1 MMINKKSKKE
11 NIKNHIKE
19 YDLLIYSI
27 IKSKNNATNAISSKI
42 IQNKDNFRKYFLN
55 NIKKSTFLA
64 QILPSILFLVIS
76 LISFSLVVLNS
87 KETKFGFWLYES
99 NLIIPT
105 IAFSVVF
112 FVLGIL
118 LIIQNVVFKTK
129 VINIQYVYR
138 SGYYNISSNDIKEIM
153 ELV

>member
-1 MMINKKSKKE
+1 MIINKKSKKE
-11 NIKNHIKE
+11 YIKNHIKE

-27 IKSKNNATNAISSKI
+27 IKSKNNTNNAISNKF
-42 IQNKDNFRKYFLN
+42 IQNKDDFRKYFSN

-112 FVLGIL
+112 FVLGII

-129 VINIQYVYR
+129 VINIQYIYR
-138 SGYYNISSNDIKEIM
+138 SGYYNISYNKIKEIM